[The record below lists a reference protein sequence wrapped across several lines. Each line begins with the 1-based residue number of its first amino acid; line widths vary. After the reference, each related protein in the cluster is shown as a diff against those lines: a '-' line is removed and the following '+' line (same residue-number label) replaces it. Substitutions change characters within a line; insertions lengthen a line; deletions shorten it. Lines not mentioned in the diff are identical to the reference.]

1 MRQDPRRAAAFVVA
15 SAFMFALTGATV
27 KAASVHLPHTEVVF
41 FRSFLGLVAL
51 IPWLLRAGLSGLATQ
66 RPGLHLFRGAAGL
79 SAMYCFFYALAHLE
93 LATAVLLNYSA
104 PLFIPFIAALWLREP
119 VPALLRWAI
128 PMGFVGIVLI
138 LKPGW
143 GVLEPAAL
151 LGVAAGVLAA
161 AAFVTI
167 RRLHDTEPTTR
178 IVFYFGV
185 ISTIGSALPL
195 FWTWETPEPAV
206 WLLLAGMGMAATGG
220 QLLLTQAYSL
230 APAAQVGP
238 FTYTVVIFS
247 AVLGWAVWGE
257 VPGWLSAAG
266 AALVILAGMLA
277 IKERGAKAGP
287 PRRAKTT

>member
-1 MRQDPRRAAAFVVA
+1 
-15 SAFMFALTGATV
+15 MFALTGATV
-27 KAASVHLPHTEVVF
+27 KAASAHLPHTEVVF

-51 IPWLLRAGLSGLATQ
+51 IPWLVRAGLSGLSTN
-66 RPGLHLFRGAAGL
+66 RPGLHLFRGMTGL
-79 SAMYCFFYALAHLE
+79 AAMYCFFYALGHLE

-104 PLFIPFIAALWLREP
+104 PLFIPFIAAAWLREP

-128 PMGFVGIVLI
+128 PIGFVGIILI

-151 LGVAAGVLAA
+151 FGVAAGVLAA
-161 AAFVTI
+161 TSFVSI
-167 RRLHDTEPTTR
+167 RRLHGSEPTTR

-185 ISTIGSALPL
+185 ISTLGSAVPL
-195 FWTWETPEPAV
+195 FWTWQTPEPAH
-206 WLLLAGMGMAATGG
+206 WLLLAAMGGSATAG

-247 AVLGWAVWGE
+247 AILGWVVWSE
-257 VPGWLSAAG
+257 VPGGLSAAG
-266 AALVILAGMLA
+266 ALLVVLAGVLA
-277 IKERGAKAGP
+277 IKERGPRGDPPTGREPAG
-287 PRRAKTT
+287 K

>member
-1 MRQDPRRAAAFVVA
+1 
-15 SAFMFALTGATV
+15 MFALTGATV
-27 KAASVHLPHTEVVF
+27 KAASAHLPHTEVVF

-51 IPWLLRAGLSGLATQ
+51 IPWLVRAGLSGLST
-66 RPGLHLFRGAAGL
+66 RHPGLHLFRGVTGL
-79 SAMYCFFYALAHLE
+79 AAMYCFFYALGHLE

-104 PLFIPFIAALWLREP
+104 PLFIPFIAAVWLHEP

-128 PMGFVGIVLI
+128 PIGFVGIVLI

-151 LGVAAGVLAA
+151 LGLAAGVLAA
-161 AAFVTI
+161 SSFVTI
-167 RRLHDTEPTTR
+167 RRLHASEPTTR

-195 FWTWETPEPAV
+195 FWTWQTPDPAH
-206 WLLLAGMGMAATGG
+206 WLLLAAMGASATAG

-238 FTYTVVIFS
+238 FTYTVVVFS

-257 VPGWLSAAG
+257 VPGTLSAAG
-266 AALVILAGMLA
+266 ALLVILAGVLA
-277 IKERGAKAGP
+277 IKERGGRGGSDGGEAP
-287 PRRAKTT
+287 PRK